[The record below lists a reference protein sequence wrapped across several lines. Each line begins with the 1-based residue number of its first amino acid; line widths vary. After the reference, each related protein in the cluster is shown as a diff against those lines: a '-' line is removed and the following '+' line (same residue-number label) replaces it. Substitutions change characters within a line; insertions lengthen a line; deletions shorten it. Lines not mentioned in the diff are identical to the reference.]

1 MLEIQYQGTVGGVQ
15 ETVVAGPHCGSQEVE
30 VLGNLEAGMHPS
42 HMWAISNLLS
52 RRRAR
57 EPAAPKRVIKVAD
70 FFCGPGGFSEGA
82 KQACY
87 SLGFGFQ
94 SRIACDFSISALSI
108 YCQNHRPSLHRVENL
123 ANIFESV
130 IYKTVDG
137 LEILDVDAMEFR
149 TPFPDAEDIDL
160 FLAGPPC
167 EGNSRLNNHTRGDD
181 VRNELY
187 LFAIAI
193 AIKLKAKAISIENVA
208 SVGSSRQNVVERAL
222 KMLEVHEYSYKKNT
236 TMLTASDF
244 LVPQS
249 RSRHFLMAVKGKKS
263 YPHGIAT

>member
-30 VLGNLEAGMHPS
+30 VLGNLGAGMHLAMYGQFQIYYPDVVQES
-42 HMWAISNLLS
+42 RQRQSELS
-52 RRRAR
+52 RWR
-57 EPAAPKRVIKVAD
+57 I
-70 FFCGPGGFSEGA
+70 FCGPGGFSEGA

-236 TMLTASDF
+236 PCLPRRFPRPS
-244 LVPQS
+244 
-249 RSRHFLMAVKGKKS
+249 
-263 YPHGIAT
+263 I

>member
-1 MLEIQYQGTVGGVQ
+1 MQ
-15 ETVVAGPHCGSQEVE
+15 ESRQRQSE
-30 VLGNLEAGMHPS
+30 
-42 HMWAISNLLS
+42 LS
-52 RRRAR
+52 RWR
-57 EPAAPKRVIKVAD
+57 I
-70 FFCGPGGFSEGA
+70 FCGPGGFSEGA

-149 TPFPDAEDIDL
+149 TPFPDAEDIIY
-160 FLAGPPC
+160 FWRGHRVRKFAAEQP
-167 EGNSRLNNHTRGDD
+167 RGDD

-208 SVGSSRQNVVERAL
+208 VSAARDRTSLSER
-222 KMLEVHEYSYKKNT
+222 
-236 TMLTASDF
+236 
-244 LVPQS
+244 
-249 RSRHFLMAVKGKKS
+249 
-263 YPHGIAT
+263 